1 MRPPAA
7 VVWAREG
14 IRPSAARR
22 SSHFVTDPV
31 MSGQRPARSSSGRAR
46 SRWCMSGNTAVHV
59 QDHEADAKKRAFT
72 RAELHGFF
80 AYCDDQV
87 GRIRAFGRKGWL
99 PAFRDAALLETR
111 LCLGA

>member
-1 MRPPAA
+1 
-7 VVWAREG
+7 
-14 IRPSAARR
+14 
-22 SSHFVTDPV
+22 
-31 MSGQRPARSSSGRAR
+31 
-46 SRWCMSGNTAVHV
+46 MSGNTAVHV

-99 PAFRDAALLETR
+99 PAFRDAALLET
-111 LCLGA
+111 AYA